1 MMTTLAEINQLMYLG
16 TLNVNNRSGL
26 NMYNIENFEPYTLRK
41 HLGNLV
47 VLVWSKQ
54 NGYQFMTS
62 ADRFKAMVDC
72 LEFKLVAVE
81 KD

>member
-1 MMTTLAEINQLMYLG
+1 MY
-16 TLNVNNRSGL
+16 S
-26 NMYNIENFEPYTLRK
+26 IQNFEPYTLRK

-54 NGYQFMTS
+54 NGYQFMIVLDRVKVM
-62 ADRFKAMVDC
+62 ADG
-72 LEFKLVAVE
+72 LEFKIIAVE